1 MIQLQ
6 ESSYIKPTC
15 SLTGKH
21 PQVNWIDTFL
31 KPAGNWL
38 FCNSV
43 RSITGKKKKK
53 KNRRSFLKMRST
65 LKIAFIN
72 PDRLFCMDTFMN
84 KQITLATFVQFTE
97 SSEGLET
104 NQSFDALLYFFPSP
118 YIIQKIR
125 MLLKRSC
132 LENSMKTVDP
142 VLPVLS
148 EG

>member
-1 MIQLQ
+1 M
-6 ESSYIKPTC
+6 
-15 SLTGKH
+15 
-21 PQVNWIDTFL
+21 
-31 KPAGNWL
+31 
-38 FCNSV
+38 
-43 RSITGKKKKK
+43 
-53 KNRRSFLKMRST
+53 KMRST